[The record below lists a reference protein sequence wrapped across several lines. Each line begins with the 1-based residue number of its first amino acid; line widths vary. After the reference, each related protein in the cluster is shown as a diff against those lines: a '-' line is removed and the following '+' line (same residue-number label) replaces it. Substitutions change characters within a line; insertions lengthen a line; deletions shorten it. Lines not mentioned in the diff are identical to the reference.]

1 METSRM
7 PRPIL
12 NNGNGITQS
21 YTSSTEKQKNGIA
34 RTADEPIF
42 NQQRFLRNRAL
53 IKLSKLGKIT
63 VIGAG
68 GIGSSLIQ
76 SAAIMG
82 FKRLDIWDYD
92 VLESHNLSTT
102 MYPQEYL
109 NRPKAETAGKIAY
122 SYGAESIGYNE
133 PWTPNRRLNKV
144 VFMCPDNM
152 ETRLQVYETWHKDPN
167 RELLVDM
174 RMGALTMEI
183 ITVTPIVDHFLESYL
198 PSNQIPD
205 EECTAKHTIFCASVS
220 SGFGLAQAF
229 NALMERPYYA
239 YIWASLSPISLRRK
253 HLVKSII

>member
-1 METSRM
+1 M
-7 PRPIL
+7 
-12 NNGNGITQS
+12 NGKQQS
-21 YTSSTEKQKNGIA
+21 TIDPSVSQN
-34 RTADEPIF
+34 
-42 NQQRFLRNRAL
+42 RFLRNRDL
-53 IKLSKLGKIT
+53 IKQSKLGKATI
-63 VIGAG
+63 VGAG
-68 GIGSSLIQ
+68 GIGSALVQ

-82 FKRLDIWDYD
+82 FKRLDIYDFD

-102 MYPQEYL
+102 MYPQKYL

-183 ITVTPIVDHFLESYL
+183 ITVTPLVDHFLSSYL
-198 PSNQIPD
+198 PSNEIAD

-229 NALMERPYYA
+229 NVLMDRPYYA
-239 YIWASLSPISLRRK
+239 YIWASLSPISIRRK